1 MIKTE
6 KILPKQKSQTMLCPK
21 CKNKVNNWKEIYYVD
36 SAKLVKSEKLFLGMC
51 LTCNDYILL
60 NF

>member
-1 MIKTE
+1 
-6 KILPKQKSQTMLCPK
+6 MLCPK